1 MASGQL
7 LLCSLASYP
16 YLLQVIL
23 EVVSLADRFTF
34 TPLKE
39 AIGVQLGDRISASN
53 VLELMV
59 HADYSHLPDLHEQC
73 LQFIDQNAEE
83 VLGSEAFLSLPAH
96 NLQSVISRDTF
107 LVPEVAI
114 FQAVLRWKE
123 HNSGTSGEGLLQVLQ
138 CIRLS
143 EISPPEIFGVVEPSG
158 LFDDSK
164 VLRAVRVQTKP
175 ELKEMQP
182 RGKKG
187 LMLV

>member
-1 MASGQL
+1 M
-7 LLCSLASYP
+7 
-16 YLLQVIL
+16 
-23 EVVSLADRFTF
+23 VSLADRFTF

-59 HADYSHLPDLHEQC
+59 HADYSHLPELHEQC
-73 LQFIDQNAEE
+73 LQFIDQNAEA

-107 LVPEVAI
+107 LAPEVAI

-123 HNSGTSGEGLLQVLQ
+123 HNSGTSGEGLSQVLR

-143 EISPPEIFGVVEPSG
+143 EISQGEIFDVVEPSG
-158 LFDDSK
+158 LFHQSEI
-164 VLRAVRVQTKP
+164 LQAIRAQTKLT
-175 ELKEMQP
+175 LKQFHP
-182 RGKKG
+182 RGKRG
-187 LMLV
+187 